1 MYTRKILI
9 LPILFYQKFISPF
22 LPISCRYSP
31 TCSQYSKE
39 AIMKYGFAKGFFM
52 SVKRILKCHPIKFLG
67 GSSGLDFVP
76 KKENFKKK
84 Y

>member
-39 AIMKYGFAKGFFM
+39 AIMKYGFTKGFFM
-52 SVKRILKCHPIKFLG
+52 SIKRILKCHPWG
-67 GSSGLDFVP
+67 GHGHDPVR
-76 KKENFKKK
+76 
-84 Y
+84 